1 MRPNGSEVP
10 LVSTEQGPGFLR
22 PSTPGM
28 NAYTRSHVEAHAGAI
43 MRDEPFTE
51 GVLWI
56 NRAPCGAGATSGC
69 EHLLPRMI
77 PTGKRLFVYVMPK
90 GRPGRSPARWSSMG
104 SAAGGGAP
112 RQAEAN
118 PAYLPP

>member
-1 MRPNGSEVP
+1 
-10 LVSTEQGPGFLR
+10 
-22 PSTPGM
+22 M

-90 GRPGRSPARWSSMG
+90 GTTGAIPRPLVIDGVGRRRRRGPSG
-104 SAAGGGAP
+104 
-112 RQAEAN
+112 
-118 PAYLPP
+118 